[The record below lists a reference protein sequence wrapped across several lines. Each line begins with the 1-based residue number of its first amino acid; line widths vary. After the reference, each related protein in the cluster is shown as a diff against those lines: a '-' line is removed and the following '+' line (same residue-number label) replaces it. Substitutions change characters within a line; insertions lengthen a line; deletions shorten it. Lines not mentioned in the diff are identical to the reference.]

1 MLRILLLTLVC
12 LGTAFASDTPAP
24 ATVDAP
30 APQATPTP
38 PATAQWLELQR
49 SGQAAGGAGRL
60 PGDAAERV
68 YQRYLNSFDH
78 PVPENF
84 ERYRAR

>member
-1 MLRILLLTLVC
+1 MLRILLLTLLC
-12 LGTAFASDTPAP
+12 LGTACAADAGAP
-24 ATVDAP
+24 ATEEAAAP
-30 APQATPTP
+30 PAVAIP

-49 SGQAAGGAGRL
+49 SGQAAGAAGRL

-78 PVPENF
+78 PIAENF